1 MFTKNEE
8 INLHEKWATAAF
20 ALAKMTVPDENG
32 AGIEEYMLLRF
43 PEFIEMIGRVSEFK
57 F

>member
-1 MFTKNEE
+1 
-8 INLHEKWATAAF
+8 
-20 ALAKMTVPDENG
+20 MTVPDENG